1 MLFIQRKWH
10 GLTWWKKGKGPQQQ
24 NHAASQGARE
34 FDRFKPAF
42 KWLRPLS
49 HIFRPRPP
57 QQLKSPL
64 CAQHL
69 ASDWIWRPTF
79 WQTPVTHPALSG
91 AGNGVALNGEIKMFH
106 NADRAQIT
114 SRQIVQTGQK
124 TLPAFGLSLDV
135 YDFSSGYISLAIR
148 LPAPAAKNLQKH
160 HLLCLGYALKI
171 RKPLTIYARLNVENG
186 PNTAEVIVKFPDNCE
201 NSTVKFD
208 LSSVKFAERRIK
220 NIWVDLIFE
229 APAMNK
235 ITLEDIIFSRHPRAK
250 L

>member
-1 MLFIQRKWH
+1 MLI
-10 GLTWWKKGKGPQQQ
+10 
-24 NHAASQGARE
+24 
-34 FDRFKPAF
+34 
-42 KWLRPLS
+42 
-49 HIFRPRPP
+49 
-57 QQLKSPL
+57 
-64 CAQHL
+64 
-69 ASDWIWRPTF
+69 
-79 WQTPVTHPALSG
+79 
-91 AGNGVALNGEIKMFH
+91 
-106 NADRAQIT
+106 AQIT

-135 YDFSSGYISLAIR
+135 YDFSSRYISLAIR

-171 RKPLTIYARLNVENG
+171 RKPLTIYARLNVGNG